1 MAQNLSNLPLG
12 AKIKYGKHSVNGE
25 VAQDIVWV
33 IVAKNH
39 QSTPAYP
46 SNSVTLFTEKIIDKR
61 FFDAPES
68 GGQIDRRAFGNNRY
82 SVSNIDQWLNKDGA
96 AGLWYEATHTYD
108 AVTDSDRGKP
118 AFLHYFSTAEKNAIL
133 STTIRTKLCSYDGGE
148 YEDISRK
155 VFLPSA
161 SELGVD
167 YANEG
172 TLWSYIATNP
182 GAANTV
188 VTNQFVT
195 NQIVPD
201 GGTAIQE
208 NYGAYWVRTNRDDIT
223 YYSRFFNNGWGHT
236 HTNSSLGIRP
246 AFNLPSTLS
255 VSETTD
261 ADGCYT
267 AVWNTA
273 PSYPTTFNVPST
285 VYGGKTNNISW
296 NKVSDPDGDTVTYIL
311 ECAYDGGSF
320 SQIYSGTATS
330 YNHSVTYGK
339 TSIQYRIKAVDTK
352 GATSSYATSA
362 VKTIVNN
369 KPPVISGTDGNL
381 GVKTNG
387 FTQTYTITDADAD
400 SVTIVER
407 IDGVQ
412 IRSYVATLG
421 ATNTFS
427 VTGNTWLSQT
437 NGSHLMT
444 ITASDSFG
452 NSVVRTY
459 TFTKT
464 VTSFSIENTSPMSAS
479 TMPTRIALSVNRN
492 IPPEADFKVEVCN
505 NGFDAS
511 PAWENATSSV
521 ENSLVYVFKNTSK
534 TSSNWGVRIR
544 VTVNRNNADGA
555 CYITAIGGN
564 FE

>member
-1 MAQNLSNLPLG
+1 MAQSLSNLPLG
-12 AKIKYGKHSVNGE
+12 SKIKYGKLSISGE
-25 VAQDIVWV
+25 TPQDIVWL

-39 QSTPAYP
+39 QCTPAYP
-46 SNSVTLFTEKIIDKR
+46 SNSVTLFAEKIIDR
-61 FFDAPES
+61 LPFDEREFDVQGAITTS
-68 GGQIDRRAFGNNRY
+68 GNNRY
-82 SVSNIDQWLNKDGA
+82 GLSNIDQWLNKDGA
-96 AGLWYEATHTYD
+96 SGSWYEPSYSYD
-108 AVTDSDRGKP
+108 RVDEVHKNRP
-118 AFLHYFSTAEKNAIL
+118 AFLHHFSTFEKNAIL
-133 STTIRTKLCSYDGGE
+133 TTTIRTKANDYVSGGI
-148 YEDISRK
+148 YEDLSRK

-167 YANEG
+167 YAEEG
-172 TLWSYIATNP
+172 EVWSYIANSSAINTNI
-182 GAANTV
+182 
-188 VTNQFVT
+188 TNQYVT
-195 NQIVPD
+195 YSGVTTIKD
-201 GGTAIQE
+201 T
-208 NYGAYWVRTNRDDIT
+208 YGQYWLRTNVGT
-223 YYSRFFNNGWGHT
+223 YTTVARYFVSNSGWSNASVT
-236 HTNSSLGIRP
+236 IDNGIRP
-246 AFNLPSTLS
+246 AFNLPATLP
-255 VSETTD
+255 VSDTTD

-273 PSYPTTFNVPST
+273 PPYPTTFNVPAT

>member
-1 MAQNLSNLPLG
+1 MAQSLSNLPLG
-12 AKIKYGKHSVNGE
+12 SKIKYGKLSISGE
-25 VAQDIVWV
+25 TPQDIVWL

-39 QSTPAYP
+39 QCTPAYP
-46 SNSVTLFTEKIIDKR
+46 SNSVTLFAEKIIDR
-61 FFDAPES
+61 LPFDAIEDNGEAVGS
-68 GGQIDRRAFGNNRY
+68 NRY
-82 SVSNIDQWLNKDGA
+82 GLSNIDQWLNKDGA
-96 AGLWYEATHTYD
+96 GGSWYEPSHS
-108 AVTDSDRGKP
+108 SDRASETHKNRP
-118 AFLHYFSTAEKNAIL
+118 AFLHHFSTFEKNAIL
-133 STTIRTKLCSYDGGE
+133 STTIRTKANDWVSGGI
-148 YEDISRK
+148 YEDLSRK

-167 YANEG
+167 YAEEG
-172 TLWSYIATNP
+172 EVWSYISNSSVMNTNI
-182 GAANTV
+182 
-188 VTNQFVT
+188 TNQYLTHSGVT
-195 NQIVPD
+195 TIKD
-201 GGTAIQE
+201 T
-208 NYGAYWVRTNRDDIT
+208 YGQYWLRTNVGTNTTVAR
-223 YYSRFFNNGWGHT
+223 YFVSNSGWS
-236 HTNSSLGIRP
+236 NASVIIDNGIRP
-246 AFNLPSTLS
+246 AFNLPATLP
-255 VSETTD
+255 VSDTTD

-273 PSYPTTFNVPST
+273 PPYPTTFNVPAT